1 MTITNYD
8 HDYEHEETINYQLS
22 TVPDSY
28 LLSPHYSLRWHSVP
42 TCAEMGPMETK
53 ILTLKFFAGIREALG
68 MAVLR
73 ERFGDDVRTAG
84 DVVRFLESRFPAFRE
99 AAPRLL
105 MAVNLRYAHPATP
118 VADGDEIAFFPPVG
132 GG

>member
-1 MTITNYD
+1 
-8 HDYEHEETINYQLS
+8 
-22 TVPDSY
+22 
-28 LLSPHYSLRWHSVP
+28 
-42 TCAEMGPMETK
+42 MGPMATK
-53 ILTLKFFAGIREALG
+53 TLTLKFFAGIREALG
-68 MAVLR
+68 TAVLR
-73 ERFGDDVRTAG
+73 ERFGDDIRTAG

>member
-1 MTITNYD
+1 
-8 HDYEHEETINYQLS
+8 
-22 TVPDSY
+22 
-28 LLSPHYSLRWHSVP
+28 
-42 TCAEMGPMETK
+42 MGPMETK

-73 ERFGDDVRTAG
+73 EHFGDDVRTAG
-84 DVVRFLESRFPAFRE
+84 DVVRFLESRFPAFHE

-118 VADGDEIAFFPPVG
+118 GADGDEIAFFPPVG